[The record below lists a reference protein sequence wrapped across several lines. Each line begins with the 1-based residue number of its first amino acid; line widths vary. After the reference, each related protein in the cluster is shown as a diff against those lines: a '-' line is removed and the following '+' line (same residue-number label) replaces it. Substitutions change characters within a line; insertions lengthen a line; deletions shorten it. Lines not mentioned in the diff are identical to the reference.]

1 MKYLAIAPVVLV
13 VLAAAFLAPALAGPN
28 YDKWV
33 ASLLNESDVRVG
45 QVIFNTNLED
55 NGTYE
60 FEVELEECLELANS
74 TVNVTVDGVQIE
86 PFNTPYIDVDGNGK
100 YTFYVGN
107 ITNASIVTVDGAVT
121 LTSGDWRLW
130 EKRSGPK

>member
-13 VLAAAFLAPALAGPN
+13 VLAAAFLATPAFAGPN

-45 QVIFNTNLED
+45 QVIFNTNWED
-55 NGTYE
+55 EFGGYE
-60 FEVELEECLELANS
+60 LEVEVEECEALANS
-74 TVNVTVDGVQIE
+74 TVNVSLDGVLIDTLFIE
-86 PFNTPYIDVDGNGK
+86 LDGNGK
-100 YTFYVGN
+100 DTFYVDA
-107 ITNASIVTVDGAVT
+107 ITNTSIVEVEGAVT